1 MSGFFS
7 DPNALKIRGGIK
19 VEGTRVVL
27 DSVTIRGF
35 QPDRTNKFYER
46 GGGSGFN
53 SFRHCACV
61 CEIFFFI
68 PAIGPL
74 VCLGRRRRTNHHV
87 MIVQTTRLRDKGAPE
102 RDDDLSGLGLL
113 GKKVIDR
120 RLGSPTH
127 NVWSR
132 FFEQRKMCVIT
143 TRYRCRFCLKK
154 MYTFWGKREK
164 CRSISF
170 SYAQNKK
177 SRSDATPDLSDF
189 QQFDF
194 WPRDDRV

>member
-1 MSGFFS
+1 MWDFLFHPRHWSPRMS
-7 DPNALKIRGGIK
+7 
-19 VEGTRVVL
+19 
-27 DSVTIRGF
+27 
-35 QPDRTNKFYER
+35 RT
-46 GGGSGFN
+46 
-53 SFRHCACV
+53 
-61 CEIFFFI
+61 
-68 PAIGPL
+68 
-74 VCLGRRRRTNHHV
+74 
-87 MIVQTTRLRDKGAPE
+87 QTTDQPP
-102 RDDDLSGLGLL
+102 RDDCADDAIARQRGPREGRWSVWSGAA

-194 WPRDDRV
+194 WPRDDRVWVLQIVAKRTKNEFNKNVSRVRMSRQFFFPWTFFF